1 MGIGARLK
9 LVAADGSTQYN
20 HVTTSTG
27 YASSS
32 DVRVHFG
39 LGSSRSVSSIEILW
53 PSGVK
58 QILQNVA
65 GDRVI
70 TIDEPSQ

>member
-1 MGIGARLK
+1 MGIGVRLK
-9 LVAADGSTQYN
+9 LVVADGSTQYN

-32 DVRVHFG
+32 DGRVHFG
-39 LGSSRSVSSIEILW
+39 FGSSRSASAIEILW

-58 QILQNVA
+58 QTLQNVA

-70 TIDEPSQ
+70 TIDEPRQ